1 MSEKNCC
8 SPSRSKKENKQTKI
22 HFDFNLKKASGEIK
36 KNEMISITQG
46 KFKMGTDYSK
56 AFSSDGEGPVREV
69 QIDDFLIDQFPVTN
83 EQFDDFI
90 EKTGYKT
97 EAEKFGWSFVFY
109 QLVSEKTK
117 KNVSETVSGAPWW
130 WKVENSYWRKPYGPD
145 SSIDDLQN
153 HPVVHISWNDANA
166 YANWIGKDLPTE
178 AEWEMAARGGLDQ
191 NLFSWGDDDS
201 AIHKKCNIWEGIFPE
216 KNTLED
222 GWLATSPVD
231 FYEPNDFNIYDTAG
245 NTWEWCKDW
254 FSSTFHQI
262 NRKETRINPV
272 GPNYGTT
279 KIMKGGSYLCHNSY
293 CNRYRASAR
302 TQNTPDSS
310 TGNLGFRLVYRIK

>member
-1 MSEKNCC
+1 MLF
-8 SPSRSKKENKQTKI
+8 RS
-22 HFDFNLKKASGEIK
+22 
-36 KNEMISITQG
+36 
-46 KFKMGTDYSK
+46 
-56 AFSSDGEGPVREV
+56 
-69 QIDDFLIDQFPVTN
+69 
-83 EQFDDFI
+83 
-90 EKTGYKT
+90 
-97 EAEKFGWSFVFY
+97 
-109 QLVSEKTK
+109 
-117 KNVSETVSGAPWW
+117 
-130 WKVENSYWRKPYGPD
+130 
-145 SSIDDLQN
+145 
-153 HPVVHISWNDANA
+153 
-166 YANWIGKDLPTE
+166 GKDLPTE

-191 NLFSWGDDDS
+191 NLFSWGNDDS
-201 AIHKKCNIWEGIFPE
+201 AIQKKCNIWEGIFPE

-231 FYEPNDFNIYDTAG
+231 FYEPNDFNIYDTSG

-279 KIMKGGSYLCHNSY
+279 KTMKGGSYLCHNSY